1 MNEWRIETGDA
12 LNLLSTLD
20 DDSVRL
26 VVTSPP
32 YPMQW
37 GDGRQPVE
45 WLNWLCEWLDLLAR
59 KLTPNGVV
67 ALNVQFKRTTEGWYN
82 DLVLK
87 VGQRGWVPSCYKLL
101 DIYIYGKANPP
112 PNGALTFCDP
122 PGWEFV
128 FVLTNA
134 SRPQDVQFE
143 PVRKPYARKS
153 LRALDGRVYVG
164 NDSGLVGGRNGNV
177 APHPDG
183 ARQSTLMLLSM
194 SGDQNRP
201 RGKGRS
207 FPRGLPERFI
217 RQYTKPGELVLDPFC
232 GAGTTGWVARRFG
245 RRFIGFEIDPA
256 EAQKAR
262 EWIGEADS
270 CE

>member
-67 ALNVQFKRTTEGWYN
+67 ALNVQFKRTAEGWYN

-153 LRALDGRVYVG
+153 LRASDGRVYVG
-164 NDSGLVGGRNGNV
+164 NDSGLVGGRNGNA

-245 RRFIGFEIDPA
+245 RRFVGFEIDPA
-256 EAQKAR
+256 EAQKAC